1 MTFTT
6 RQYPDN
12 AETYVFEAERA
23 TRTGTMIY
31 NDSTVGASNNAYL
44 GQLEGKTWSI
54 SFDIFAESDC
64 EALLLMRV
72 GRRNDM
78 DIPLSNVKM
87 TLNGAQVSDGGTV
100 FAKADSSV
108 NWTNWE
114 EYEIAVVD
122 LIAGNNTLT
131 IANET
136 SAQFLNIDYIG
147 FMSIG
152 ELSWNFGA

>member
-1 MTFTT
+1 
-6 RQYPDN
+6 
-12 AETYVFEAERA
+12 
-23 TRTGTMIY
+23 
-31 NDSTVGASNNAYL
+31 
-44 GQLEGKTWSI
+44 
-54 SFDIFAESDC
+54 
-64 EALLLMRV
+64 
-72 GRRNDM
+72 
-78 DIPLSNVKM
+78 M